1 MAVPFYRVVMIHPAP
16 DCDMHARPMRWI
28 FPLILLSAVVS
39 CRRPA
44 QAESDS
50 VTVLQVSPEPIVVR
64 EGQPN
69 TVTIR
74 GARFD
79 ATANTV
85 TVGPVTLTAISS
97 RNSGTVIALTLPE
110 RVPSGGGAAPMLWSA
125 GRYPLTVSNTR
136 GTSVPVM
143 VTVQE
148 PR

>member
-1 MAVPFYRVVMIHPAP
+1 MVHPAP
-16 DCDMHARPMRWI
+16 DCDMHVRRMRWVFLLMI
-28 FPLILLSAVVS
+28 FSAVVS

-44 QAESDS
+44 QTGLDS
-50 VTVLQVSPEPIVVR
+50 VTVLHVSPEPIVVR

-69 TVTIR
+69 TITIR

-79 ATANTV
+79 ATANTI
-85 TVGPVTLTAISS
+85 TVGPITLTTVSS
-97 RNSGTVIALTLPE
+97 SNSGTVITLTLPE

-136 GTSVPVM
+136 GISVPVM

>member
-1 MAVPFYRVVMIHPAP
+1 
-16 DCDMHARPMRWI
+16 MRW
-28 FPLILLSAVVS
+28 LLSLLLLSAIVS

-44 QAESDS
+44 QAGSDS

-69 TVTIR
+69 AVTIR

-97 RNSGTVIALTLPE
+97 RSGGTVITLTLPQ
-110 RVPSGGGAAPMLWSA
+110 RVPSGGGAAPMLWNA

>member
-1 MAVPFYRVVMIHPAP
+1 M
-16 DCDMHARPMRWI
+16 
-28 FPLILLSAVVS
+28 
-39 CRRPA
+39 
-44 QAESDS
+44 
-50 VTVLQVSPEPIVVR
+50 TVLQVSPDPIVVR

-97 RNSGTVIALTLPE
+97 RSGGTVITLTLPQ

-125 GRYPLTVSNTR
+125 GRYALTVSNTR

>member
-1 MAVPFYRVVMIHPAP
+1 MIHPAP
-16 DCDMHARPMRWI
+16 DCDMHSRPMSWR
-28 FPLILLSAVVS
+28 LSLLLLSAAVS

-64 EGQPN
+64 EGHPN

-85 TVGPVTLTAISS
+85 TVGPVTLATISS
-97 RNSGTVIALTLPE
+97 RSSGTVITLTLPG